1 MPAAAVIPAVAAIGS
16 GVMGS
21 EAARGQT
28 RSAERA
34 RKDALSALSNVYVPT
49 VEEQQVALQNPELIG
64 EYQAILEQNPDQLS
78 TEMGGVSTDPRLA
91 QAQMQ
96 YLEALGQQGQTGL
109 TATDR
114 NAFDQL
120 QRGVASQEQSR
131 QNAILQNMAQ
141 RGVGGSGMELAARLQ
156 SSQSGADRAQQES
169 MALAAQAQQRALE
182 AQAAAGGL
190 AGQMRTQE
198 FGEKSDIARAKD
210 IMGQFNQQNQLA
222 TRRGNVQEQ
231 RQTQAGNL
239 QMRQSMENQR
249 TNTANEQEKLNK
261 ALLQQRFS
269 NELGRAGGQAGQYNV
284 MGNAA
289 QQGAAATG
297 QNIAN
302 IGGAVGS
309 GLSAYFQ
316 NKDNEL
322 D

>member
-1 MPAAAVIPAVAAIGS
+1 MPAAAIIPAIAAIGS
-16 GVMGS
+16 SVAGAD
-21 EAARGQT
+21 AARKQ
-28 RSAERA
+28 RSAGNRA
-34 RKDALSALSNVYVPT
+34 YSNAISSLSDVYVPT
-49 VEEQQVALQNPELIG
+49 VEEQELLLQHPELMG
-64 EYQAILEQNPDQLS
+64 EYQSILEQSPEQLS

-96 YLEALGQQGQTGL
+96 YLQALGEQGQTGL

-169 MALAAQAQQRALE
+169 MALAAQAQQRALQ

-210 IMGQFNQQNQLA
+210 IMGQFNLQNQLA

-231 RQTQAGNL
+231 RGAQMTNL
-239 QMRQSMENQR
+239 QAKQALENQR
-249 TNTANEQEKLNK
+249 VATANEQEAHNK
-261 ALLQQRFS
+261 ALLQKQYENQLNKFKPI
-269 NELGRAGGQAGQYNV
+269 ADIYKGQAGSYSQ
-284 MGNAA
+284 AA
-289 QQGAAATG
+289 GEAGKSAG
-297 QNIAN
+297 QM
-302 IGGAVGS
+302 GS
-309 GLSAYFQ
+309 GVGGLLSGIFSGGG
-316 NKDNEL
+316 
-322 D
+322 